1 MTIRWPES
9 YRIILSRYPSVGI
22 FDDVAD
28 PADLPALA
36 ALEARTNPR
45 VRDELGMLALVRPA
59 DRIAGPG
66 TTPIMAAFTHAQPSR
81 FTDGAFGVYYAA
93 RHRETAIFEVRFHLE
108 RLYRATQEESADVD
122 LRVYAARIGGRFDD
136 LRAAPPDDARLDP
149 DGYAASQAYG
159 RGLYE
164 ANAADGVVYRSVRDA
179 KQRACVAAFRP
190 RAISACR
197 THGYLT
203 ARWDGAQQ
211 RIVAVTEREFL
222 SGFGPAPDAAG
233 P

>member
-1 MTIRWPES
+1 MSTIRWPES

-45 VRDELGMLALVRPA
+45 IRDELGMLALVRPA

-81 FTDGAFGVYYAA
+81 FTDGGFGVYYAA
-93 RHRETAIFEVRFHLE
+93 RNRETAIFETRFHLE
-108 RLYRATQEESADVD
+108 RLYRYTREASADVD
-122 LRVYAARIGGRFDD
+122 LRAYSARIAGSFDD
-136 LRAAPPDDARLDP
+136 LRAAPPGDPRLDP
-149 DGYAASQAYG
+149 DSYAVSARYG
-159 RGLYE
+159 RAVYE
-164 ANAADGVVYRSVRDA
+164 ANAADGIVYRSVRDP
-179 KQRACVAAFRP
+179 KRRASVACFRP
-190 RAISACR
+190 RVISACR

-203 ARWDGAQQ
+203 YRWDGAQQ
-211 RIVAVTEREFL
+211 RVTTVTEREFL
-222 SGFGPAPDAAG
+222 SGFGPAPDS
-233 P
+233 